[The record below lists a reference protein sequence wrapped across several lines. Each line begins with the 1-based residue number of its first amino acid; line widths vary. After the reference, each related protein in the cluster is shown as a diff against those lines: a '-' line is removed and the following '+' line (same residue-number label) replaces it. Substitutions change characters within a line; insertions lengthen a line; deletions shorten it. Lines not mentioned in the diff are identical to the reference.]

1 MSATNTNF
9 DRLAYNPLHFKRRK
23 GGLHDVG
30 LEIEGIIPSAGEIRL
45 LGNRHKQCAY
55 YRVGVDVCQTQMQ
68 KDKADNFLACKMS
81 ENFASVLFI
90 SPGICRLPC
99 RPAFRLPV
107 AAFLPTSLRTS
118 AAVIVFCMA
127 IGIPVSLAAITTHR
141 RGIVDSVDLS
151 Q

>member
-68 KDKADNFLACKMS
+68 KDKADNFLACKEPIDGMWNCYTEGKYGAS
-81 ENFASVLFI
+81 IRDAPEAAKPYEKAFYDCLFREASGLDICIGHFSDMVRTVYRSPENEL
-90 SPGICRLPC
+90 C
-99 RPAFRLPV
+99 
-107 AAFLPTSLRTS
+107 
-118 AAVIVFCMA
+118 
-127 IGIPVSLAAITTHR
+127 
-141 RGIVDSVDLS
+141 DWY
-151 Q
+151 